1 MDLKLDAP
9 QQRVV
14 VDPSLSLEECIAK
27 YDAMRD
33 ARMGMLEKGGLLSGR
48 ALDEFSKRR
57 LSPRTMNKIHSDSL
71 LPADALEELNADE
84 GSDPGVAK
92 RSNTMVFLDLGKR
105 AKDPKFAAVDF
116 KGSSVGS

>member
-1 MDLKLDAP
+1 
-9 QQRVV
+9 
-14 VDPSLSLEECIAK
+14 
-27 YDAMRD
+27 MR
-33 ARMGMLEKGGLLSGR
+33 S
-48 ALDEFSKRR
+48 AL
-57 LSPRTMNKIHSDSL
+57 H
-71 LPADALEELNADE
+71 ADALEELNADE